1 MTAPQDAWAKPLAKR
16 LVDRFRSQALSYVRI
31 TPGAYDETTGT
42 VLLSELVIPAA
53 GAVVKSTQGE
63 RDGVLQGHEVEVWID
78 HETVPWPISTNDRL
92 QYLGKRWK
100 ITAIDPTYGSGREP
114 STGPIYLTT
123 LDGKIITT
131 LDGKALIAQGS
142 ADGAFNMYA
151 SKVTARAE

>member
-31 TPGAYDETTGT
+31 TSGAYDETTGA
-42 VLLSELVIPAA
+42 VSVSEIIIPAA
-53 GAVVKSTQGE
+53 GAVVKSMQGE
-63 RDGVLQGHEVEVWID
+63 RDGVLQGHEVEAWID
-78 HETVPWPISTNDRL
+78 HATVPWPVSTNDRL

-100 ITAIDPTYGSGREP
+100 ITAISPTYGSGREP

-131 LDGKALIAQGS
+131 LDGKALIVQGS
-142 ADGAFNMYA
+142 ADGQFNMYA